1 MQLFASIPNRFLL
14 ICMINKSDFLINTF
28 PSCHSTSSRGKKKK
42 KPHSCLASSLDCTD
56 RFKQYKLYK
65 WQSLENFFSE
75 FLQYF
80 WVKVTSPWQFVYVL
94 VLCSTTFSPDISVWD
109 SSSSSPPREEGM
121 LNKFLSNELESSSYF
136 SITLSSASAPI
147 RLWSFISPRGSL
159 AGFLLLMFLKKIS
172 ILFFFSFP
180 QKVVSQS
187 HFCLFLLWFYFWL
200 TLVYTVFYFSLL

>member
-42 KPHSCLASSLDCTD
+42 KAPVMSCLFLGLYWQ

-180 QKVVSQS
+180 
-187 HFCLFLLWFYFWL
+187 
-200 TLVYTVFYFSLL
+200 